1 MAEKKIA
8 KTVKKTVKKAE
19 ARAQELKG
27 KISPARAKV
36 NANKLEMLV
45 TIVPSNKAEFYTDLL
60 QSMFEVNFQCTSRAR
75 GTANAQM
82 LSLAGF
88 TDQNKTVIFS
98 VIKED
103 KVKDAMATLEDKFNT
118 IKKGKGV
125 AFTVPL
131 SSVIGVAV
139 FGFLSNDLRTVKED
153 KQ

>member
-1 MAEKKIA
+1 
-8 KTVKKTVKKAE
+8 
-19 ARAQELKG
+19 
-27 KISPARAKV
+27 
-36 NANKLEMLV
+36 MLV

>member
-1 MAEKKIA
+1 MAERKIA

-19 ARAQELKG
+19 VRAQEVKS
-27 KISPARAKV
+27 KISPNKAKV
-36 NANKLEMLV
+36 NANRLEMLV
-45 TIVPSNKAEFYTDLL
+45 TIVPSYKAEFYTDLL
-60 QSMFEVNFQCTSRAR
+60 QSMFEVNFQFTSRAR
-75 GTANAQM
+75 GTASAQM

-98 VIKED
+98 VIREE
-103 KVKDAMATLEDKFNT
+103 KVKDAMATLEEKFNT
-118 IKKGKGV
+118 IKRGKGV